1 MLLGAIF
8 LEVLVSILSGS
19 VLVPHQLT
27 LLTTGPFP
35 ICLLYQSA
43 LISDKTLVHGMESC
57 RQMGRGEE

>member
-8 LEVLVSILSGS
+8 FQVFVSILSGW

-43 LISDKTLVHGMESC
+43 LISDKTMVHGVESC
-57 RQMGRGEE
+57 RQMGRGEK